1 MWYEVHVNWFVIN
14 LFVCRGA
21 KWPEGSGQT
30 SGGEEHQI
38 YAGTPRTGRGMCH
51 TFQLHSS
58 ILLDHEKK
66 QFVFKVCLF

>member
-30 SGGEEHQI
+30 SGGEEHKI
-38 YAGTPRTGRGMCH
+38 YAGTPRTGRGKPYIS
-51 TFQLHSS
+51 TPL
-58 ILLDHEKK
+58 
-66 QFVFKVCLF
+66 